1 MLLADGLNMNTRR
14 KNNSDEMPRLP
25 KGNLLTYLP
34 KLPSPDEVRISEN
47 AMVAVPAEEGHGFK
61 VFTWYGGK
69 WVYTCAFRK
78 DDPVISVLNSAY
90 VYLVKALNGLLRAG
104 ANLEDEAL
112 LLTLGEVTHGV
123 ARAKLELS
131 QGVIVPLEKARD
143 KKEQEGK

>member
-1 MLLADGLNMNTRR
+1 MNIHR
-14 KNNSDEMPRLP
+14 KNDNDMPRLP
-25 KGNLLTYLP
+25 EGNQITYLP
-34 KLPSPDEVRISEN
+34 KLPSPDEVRIPEN
-47 AMVAVPAEEGHGFK
+47 AMVAVPAEPGSALGGAFS
-61 VFTWYGGK
+61 VYTWYEGK

-78 DDPVISVLNSAY
+78 DESVIAVLNSAY

-143 KKEQEGK
+143 GKEQEGE

>member
-1 MLLADGLNMNTRR
+1 
-14 KNNSDEMPRLP
+14 MPRLP
-25 KGNLLTYLP
+25 EGNLLNYLP
-34 KLPSPDEVRISEN
+34 KLPSPDEVRIPEN
-47 AMVAVPAEEGHGFK
+47 AMVAVPAEEGGAFK
-61 VFTWYGGK
+61 VFTWYEGK

-78 DDPVISVLNSAY
+78 DESIIAVLNSAY

-112 LLTLGEVTHGV
+112 LLKLGEVTHGV

-143 KKEQEGK
+143 EGEQEG

>member
-1 MLLADGLNMNTRR
+1 
-14 KNNSDEMPRLP
+14 MPRLP
-25 KGNLLTYLP
+25 EGNQLNYLS
-34 KLPSPDEVRISEN
+34 KLPSPDEVRIPEN
-47 AMVAVPAEEGHGFK
+47 AMVAVPAEEGGAFK
-61 VFTWYGGK
+61 VFTWYEGK

-78 DDPVISVLNSAY
+78 GESIIAVLNSAY

-112 LLTLGEVTHGV
+112 LLTLGRVTHDV

-143 KKEQEGK
+143 EGEQEGA

>member
-1 MLLADGLNMNTRR
+1 MTPDN
-14 KNNSDEMPRLP
+14 EMPRLP
-25 KGNLLTYLP
+25 EGNQLNYLP
-34 KLPSPDEVRISEN
+34 KLPSPDEVRIPEN
-47 AMVAVPAEEGHGFK
+47 AMVAVPAEEGSTFK
-61 VFTWYGGK
+61 VFTWYEGK

-78 DDPVISVLNSAY
+78 NESVISVLNSVY

-112 LLTLGEVTHGV
+112 LLTLGRVTHDV

-143 KKEQEGK
+143 EKEQEG

>member
-1 MLLADGLNMNTRR
+1 MT
-14 KNNSDEMPRLP
+14 SDNEMSRLP

-47 AMVAVPAEEGHGFK
+47 DMVAVPAEDGGAFK

-69 WVYTCAFRK
+69 WVYTCAYRK
-78 DDPVISVLNSAY
+78 NESVIAVLNSAY
-90 VYLVKALNGLLRAG
+90 VYLVKALNLLLRAG
-104 ANLEDEAL
+104 ANLENEAL

-143 KKEQEGK
+143 EKEQEGA

>member
-1 MLLADGLNMNTRR
+1 
-14 KNNSDEMPRLP
+14 MPRLP
-25 KGNLLTYLP
+25 EGNLLNYLP
-34 KLPSPDEVRISEN
+34 KLPSPDEVRIPEN
-47 AMVAVPAEEGHGFK
+47 AMVAVPAEEGGAFK
-61 VFTWYGGK
+61 VFTWYEGK

-78 DDPVISVLNSAY
+78 DESIIAVLNSAY

-112 LLTLGEVTHGV
+112 LLKLGEVTHGV

-143 KKEQEGK
+143 EGEQEGA

>member
-1 MLLADGLNMNTRR
+1 MTPDN
-14 KNNSDEMPRLP
+14 EMPRLP
-25 KGNLLTYLP
+25 EGNLLNYLP
-34 KLPSPDEVRISEN
+34 KLPSPDEVRIPEN
-47 AMVAVPAEEGHGFK
+47 AMVAVPAEEGGAFK
-61 VFTWYGGK
+61 VFTWYEGK

-78 DDPVISVLNSAY
+78 DESIIAVLNSAY

-112 LLTLGEVTHGV
+112 LLKLGEVTHGV

-143 KKEQEGK
+143 EGEQEG

>member
-1 MLLADGLNMNTRR
+1 MNIHR
-14 KNNSDEMPRLP
+14 KNDNDMPRLP

-47 AMVAVPAEEGHGFK
+47 AMVAVPAEEGNAFK
-61 VFTWYGGK
+61 VFIWYEGK
-69 WVYTCAFRK
+69 WVYTCAYRK
-78 DDPVISVLNSAY
+78 DESIIAVLNSAY

-104 ANLEDEAL
+104 ASLEDEAL

-143 KKEQEGK
+143 EKEQEET